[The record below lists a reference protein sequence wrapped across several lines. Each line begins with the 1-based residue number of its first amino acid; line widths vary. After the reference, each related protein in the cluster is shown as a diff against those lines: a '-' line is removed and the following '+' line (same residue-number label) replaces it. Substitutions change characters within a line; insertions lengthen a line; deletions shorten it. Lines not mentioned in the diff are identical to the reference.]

1 MGLGVFRTRNPCRSG
16 LWHGRVA
23 RSADEPGPSPHATP
37 KAPDQ
42 SDSGSARVLGLSLNR
57 PSGAQPARAA
67 SADACPGPVRRSPPQ
82 PSHLLP
88 PAVPPRPT
96 TGPHRPPPGAPR
108 AKCGGASQRA
118 NVLSGPIVPPRGS
131 APYRPIRKRIDSVS
145 DNTSM
150 VGACSRKTRE
160 SRNRRSGLLSD
171 RSAYLTYV
179 KQKTSRATL

>member
-1 MGLGVFRTRNPCRSG
+1 MAGSLGRPMSPALLLMRHPK
-16 LWHGRVA
+16 
-23 RSADEPGPSPHATP
+23 PHATP

-42 SDSGSARVLGLSLNR
+42 SDSESARVLGLSLNR

-67 SADACPGPVRRSPPQ
+67 SADACPGPVRRSLPRSPPTSSHRLSHLAPPQ
-82 PSHLLP
+82 GH
-88 PAVPPRPT
+88 
-96 TGPHRPPPGAPR
+96 TGPHRAPPR

-118 NVLSGPIVPPRGS
+118 NVLSGPIAPPRGS

-150 VGACSRKTRE
+150 VGARSRKTRE